1 MIVVIDYGM
10 GNSGSVVNM
19 LKRIG
24 QDVILTSSIAEIEK
38 AEKLILPGV
47 GSFDNGMENLRK
59 YGLVE
64 VLNEK
69 VQQQGTPILGICLG
83 IQLFMEGS
91 DEGDLP
97 GFGWIPGRTV
107 RFDASTLGDELRI
120 PHMGWNYIKPAKPH
134 YLTAELEPDA
144 RFYFV
149 HSYYVRCNNQEDV
162 LTTTSYGIDFVS
174 SVAKGSIIGVQFH
187 PEKSLRW
194 GMNIFRR
201 FAHESL

>member
-24 QDVILTSSIAEIEK
+24 QEVILTSSVAEIEK

-47 GSFDNGMENLRK
+47 GSFDNGMENLHK
-59 YGLVE
+59 YGLIE

-83 IQLFMEGS
+83 IQLFMESS

-97 GFGWIPGRTV
+97 GLGWISGRAV
-107 RFDASTLGDELRI
+107 RFDAVTLGDALRI

-134 YLTAELEPDA
+134 YLTADLEADA

-162 LTTTSYGIDFVS
+162 LTTTSYGMDFVS
-174 SVAKGSIIGVQFH
+174 AVAKDSIIGVQFH

-194 GMNIFRR
+194 GMNVFRR
-201 FAHESL
+201 FAHEPL